1 MTGCYTTWR
10 EGRAAALLTVGVL
23 MGTFAASP
31 AAADQ
36 KIVTAGQRIQNSLTQ
51 AQPGDTVFVREGVY
65 KETLEFERDGRADA
79 PIVLMAWPGEKPIVE
94 ASETM
99 LTLNRSYTVV
109 DGLIFDHLNGN
120 SDAMDF
126 SGRELDGVDL
136 RDFDLRGARFDGA
149 ILTNVELRGVDL
161 TGASFQGA
169 TLYFVDLRETTLEK
183 VNFSDAVITR
193 SYLDG
198 VTWRETVCPTG
209 VLSNS
214 NFGTCRGQLSKL

>member
-1 MTGCYTTWR
+1 MYWTG
-10 EGRAAALLTVGVL
+10 ALGVAMVLCCGMGLAVGQLT
-23 MGTFAASP
+23 
-31 AAADQ
+31 
-36 KIVTAGQRIQNSLTQ
+36 
-51 AQPGDTVFVREGVY
+51 
-65 KETLEFERDGRADA
+65 
-79 PIVLMAWPGEKPIVE
+79 E
-94 ASETM
+94 ASEPECSLQVLADGTEVI
-99 LTLNRSYTVV
+99 TCTDGSVNRVHSETS
-109 DGLIFDHLNGN
+109 DT

-183 VNFSDAVITR
+183 VDLTNAVITR

-198 VTWRETVCPTG
+198 VMWSETVCPTG
-209 VLSNS
+209 VLSTA
-214 NFGTCRGQLSKL
+214 NFVTCRGQLSKL